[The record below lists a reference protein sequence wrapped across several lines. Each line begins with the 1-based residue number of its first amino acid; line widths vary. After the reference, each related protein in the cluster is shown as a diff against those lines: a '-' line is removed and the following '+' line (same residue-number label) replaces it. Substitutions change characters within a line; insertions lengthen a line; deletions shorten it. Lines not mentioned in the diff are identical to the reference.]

1 MENQKPGSLAVDWGM
16 RPRRQEGVEISEVTD
31 GFLVY
36 QPERDRVHYLNPI
49 AALILEICDGSM
61 RAEEIPPCLAASFSL
76 AEPPREE
83 VAACLAKLLAEE
95 LLDTGEDMVA

>member
-1 MENQKPGSLAVDWGM
+1 MENQKPRSIVVDWGM
-16 RPRRQEGVEISEVTD
+16 RPRRQKGVEVSEVTD
-31 GFLVY
+31 GFLIY

-61 RAEEIPPCLAASFSL
+61 RAEEIPAFLAASFSL